1 MKSLTKHKIILVTL
15 LCVLIF
21 LALAELAM
29 VNKSAKE
36 MARRDALEL
45 GINHLAG
52 AIELYR
58 EDHNRYPSSLDELL
72 LGIRPELKADIAR
85 YRVLNNRFG
94 DKYEYHHLTNGFVIT
109 VAAPDRWFRKGERVE
124 RKYKIGEALK

>member
-1 MKSLTKHKIILVTL
+1 MKSLTKRKIIPATI
-15 LCVLIF
+15 CVLIF
-21 LALAELAM
+21 FALAELAM

-94 DKYEYHHLTNGFVIT
+94 DKYEYHPPGL
-109 VAAPDRWFRKGERVE
+109 
-124 RKYKIGEALK
+124 

>member
-94 DKYEYHHLTNGFVIT
+94 DKYEYHPPGL
-109 VAAPDRWFRKGERVE
+109 
-124 RKYKIGEALK
+124 

>member
-1 MKSLTKHKIILVTL
+1 
-15 LCVLIF
+15 
-21 LALAELAM
+21 M

-52 AIELYR
+52 TIELYR
-58 EDHNRYPSSLDELL
+58 EDNSKYPSSLEELL
-72 LGIRPELKADIAR
+72 LGIRPELKADIER

-94 DKYEYHHLTNGFVIT
+94 DKYEYHPLTNGFVIT

>member
-1 MKSLTKHKIILVTL
+1 
-15 LCVLIF
+15 
-21 LALAELAM
+21 M

-52 AIELYR
+52 TIELYR
-58 EDHNRYPSSLDELL
+58 EDNSKYPSSLEELL
-72 LGIRPELKADIAR
+72 LGIRPELKADIER

-94 DKYEYHHLTNGFVIT
+94 DKYEYQLLTNGFAIVVT
-109 VAAPDRWFRKGERVE
+109 ARDRWFRKGERVE
-124 RKYKIGEALK
+124 KKYRIGEALE

>member
-1 MKSLTKHKIILVTL
+1 MKSLTKRKIIPATI
-15 LCVLIF
+15 CVLIF
-21 LALAELAM
+21 FALAELAL

-52 AIELYR
+52 TIELYR
-58 EDHNRYPSSLDELL
+58 EDNSKYPSSLEELL
-72 LGIRPELKADIAR
+72 LGIRPELKADIER

-94 DKYEYHHLTNGFVIT
+94 DKYEYHPLTNGFVIT

>member
-1 MKSLTKHKIILVTL
+1 MKSLTKHKIILATI
-15 LCVLIF
+15 CVPIF

-36 MARRDALEL
+36 MARRDAFEL

-58 EDHNRYPSSLDELL
+58 EDHSRYPSSLEELL
-72 LGIRPELKADIAR
+72 LGIKPELKARHRTIPSI
-85 YRVLNNRFG
+85 
-94 DKYEYHHLTNGFVIT
+94 KQSI
-109 VAAPDRWFRKGERVE
+109 W
-124 RKYKIGEALK
+124 